1 MAVSKQQVIIEFDAD
16 TGDAQKSVE
25 TLQTSTENVG
35 KAATTSKSDFSKMG
49 SAGKTAFNAVG
60 TAIKASGIGLL
71 VGILAKLV
79 AKFAENKTIAEGFA
93 TVTAALGTVLNDVV
107 GFCYQFRGEVV

>member
-1 MAVSKQQVIIEFDAD
+1 
-16 TGDAQKSVE
+16 
-25 TLQTSTENVG
+25 
-35 KAATTSKSDFSKMG
+35 MG

-79 AKFAENKTIAEGFA
+79 AKFAENKTIAEGFEW
-93 TVTAALGTVLNDVV
+93 LPQLWGHLK
-107 GFCYQFRGEVV
+107 